1 MFDRFMQGGFA
12 KTRLTAS
19 AKELNSSHTGL
30 SVTGN
35 SELDQTD
42 SPESAKLSSF
52 EEIYQKSV
60 IKATASTP
68 PSAWNILKVAEMA
81 NNCHLQGLSP
91 AAKHSALM
99 MALEAAGVAVEDMLR
114 DAAQRQRVLNEY
126 EDSQRRRLEA
136 LQTAKHHEKER
147 LAAEMEAMCA
157 QYRMRI
163 AAAGQEVERERD
175 LFREWQERKETEHR
189 RISEAASA
197 CAPNGGRLM
206 LEETSGN
213 IAEKSG
219 EERDDKSRLPLS
231 SLSEAK
237 RQPIANGASLEE
249 TALPG
254 NMNLLS
260 PPVNE
265 RRTDTVGAPRQ
276 GNGRRN

>member
-1 MFDRFMQGGFA
+1 MFDRFKRGLSA

-19 AKELNSSHTGL
+19 AKELNGSHTGL
-30 SVTGN
+30 SITGN
-35 SELDQTD
+35 SELDQAD
-42 SPESAKLSSF
+42 SPETAKLSSF
-52 EEIYQKSV
+52 EEIYHKSV
-60 IKATASTP
+60 IKAAASTP

-81 NNCHLQGLSP
+81 NNGHLQGLSP

-163 AAAGQEVERERD
+163 AGAGQEVERERD

-197 CAPNGGRLM
+197 CAPNAGRLM
-206 LEETSGN
+206 LEEMSSN

-219 EERDDKSRLPLS
+219 EEPDDKSRLPLS

-237 RQPIANGASLEE
+237 HQPIAGGEPSEE
-249 TALPG
+249 PPLPA
-254 NMNLLS
+254 NMNLLA

-265 RRTDTVGAPRQ
+265 RRSDTVGAPRQ